1 MDSPL
6 DVTTTGGVQVW
17 TLNQTET
24 GNAITDLSFVEA
36 IERAVDEAND
46 NLEVRAIVLTG
57 AGKHFSSGGNVKE
70 MADGEG
76 MFGLDERAQ
85 RRAYIAGIQRVPRA
99 LQRLEVPIIAAVNG
113 AAVGGGAAL
122 AMACDIAV
130 ASDKARYFFAFGRL
144 GAAACDMGCS
154 YRARVYASPSS
165 NTQ

>member
-6 DVTTTGGVQVW
+6 DVATTGGVQVW

-36 IERAVDEAND
+36 IERAVDEANE

-70 MADGEG
+70 MADGQG

-99 LQRLEVPIIAAVNG
+99 LSRLEVPIIAA
-113 AAVGGGAAL
+113 
-122 AMACDIAV
+122 
-130 ASDKARYFFAFGRL
+130 
-144 GAAACDMGCS
+144 
-154 YRARVYASPSS
+154 
-165 NTQ
+165 